1 MKHLALLILLLSCT
15 PKDSTVKSVESSDPV
30 SIETE
35 STTEI
40 EESNPSDL
48 ETPPEGCACI
58 KIFRPVCAE
67 GRTFGNDCE
76 AQCHGHQEWTEGPC
90 K

>member
-1 MKHLALLILLLSCT
+1 MKHLTLLLLLLSCT
-15 PKDSTVKSVESSDPV
+15 PKDSTVNPVESSDLPAV
-30 SIETE
+30 E
-35 STTEI
+35 SDTQI
-40 EESNPSDL
+40 EESNPDL

-67 GRTFGNDCE
+67 GRTFGNSCE
-76 AQCHGHQEWTEGPC
+76 AECHGHQEWTEGAC

>member
-1 MKHLALLILLLSCT
+1 MKHLALFILLLSCT
-15 PKDSTVKSVESSDPV
+15 PKDSTVKSVESSAPPAV
-30 SIETE
+30 
-35 STTEI
+35 EI
-40 EESNPSDL
+40 EESNPSHL

-67 GRTFGNDCE
+67 GRTFGNECE
-76 AQCHGHQEWTEGPC
+76 AQCHGHQDWSEGPC